1 MLPIN
6 QIHTMDCLQGLATMG
21 PDCVQCTVT
30 SPPYWRQR
38 DYKIK
43 GQLGQ
48 EATTAGY
55 IDNLLAVTAQIHRVL
70 RPDGLFW
77 LNLGDGFYHT
87 SGSRDKPSAAAAPQD
102 LLGTAYQPK
111 ELIGLPWQ
119 VALAIRSQG
128 WILRQEIIWHKPN
141 CMPQSVKDRCTRN
154 HEYIFMFTK
163 QSKYF
168 YDPAAIGQPLS
179 EATLKDKRLCKPC
192 VVGAVR
198 PERGYPGAP
207 GQGSCLLPPNGKI
220 VTDRPATRDGS
231 SQGPISQNQAWANRR
246 SVWTIAPKGF
256 KGDHYATFP
265 IDIPE
270 LCIRCS
276 TRPGDL
282 VLDPFMGAGTT
293 ALAASYTG
301 RSYIGFEINP
311 AYVKLAKDRL
321 SQQLGLF
328 STSPA

>member
-6 QIHTMDCLQGLATMG
+6 EIHTMDCLQGLTKMSA
-21 PDCVQCTVT
+21 DSVQCTVT

-38 DYKIK
+38 DYNHK

-48 EATTAGY
+48 EPTPEGY
-55 IDNLLAVTAQIHRVL
+55 INNLLAITAQIHRVL

-77 LNLGDGFYHT
+77 LNLGDGFYHS
-87 SGSRDKPSAAAAPQD
+87 SGSRSKRAGATIAQD

-128 WILRQEIIWHKPN
+128 WMLRQEIIWHKPN
-141 CMPQSVKDRCTRN
+141 GMPESVKDRCTRN
-154 HEYIFMFTK
+154 HEYIFMFSK
-163 QSKYF
+163 QPDYY

-179 EATLKDKRLCKPC
+179 EATLKDKRLCNPC
-192 VVGAVR
+192 VAGPIR
-198 PERGYPGAP
+198 PQRGYPGAAQ
-207 GQGSCLLPPNGKI
+207 QGSRLLRPNGTLS
-220 VTDRPATRDGS
+220 TDPADPATASRQPAAQS
-231 SQGPISQNQAWANRR
+231 QAWANRR

-256 KGDHYATFP
+256 KGAHYATFP
-265 IDIPE
+265 TSIPE

-293 ALAASYTG
+293 ALASSYTG

-311 AYVKLAKDRL
+311 TYVKLAKNRL
-321 SQQLGLF
+321 LRELGLF
-328 STSPA
+328 CGQPG

>member
-6 QIHTMDCLQGLATMG
+6 QIHTMDCLQGLTKMG
-21 PDCVQCTVT
+21 ADSVQCTVT

-38 DYKIK
+38 DYNSK

-48 EATTAGY
+48 EPTTEGY
-55 IDNLLAVTAQIHRVL
+55 INNLLAITAQIHRVL

-87 SGSRDKPSAAAAPQD
+87 SGSRNKRAGTTGPQD
-102 LLGTAYQPK
+102 LLGSPYQPK

-128 WILRQEIIWHKPN
+128 WMLRQEIIWHKPN
-141 CMPQSVKDRCTRN
+141 GMPESVKDRCTRN
-154 HEYIFMFTK
+154 HEYIFMFSK
-163 QSKYF
+163 QPGYY

-179 EATLKDKRLCKPC
+179 EATLRDKRLCNPC
-192 VVGAVR
+192 VVGSIR
-198 PERGYPGAP
+198 PARGYPGAAQ
-207 GQGSCLLPPNGKI
+207 QGSRLLRPNGELM
-220 VTDRPATRDGS
+220 VGAGS
-231 SQGPISQNQAWANRR
+231 SQEPAAQSQAWANRR

-256 KGDHYATFP
+256 KGAHYATFP
-265 IDIPE
+265 TSIPE

-311 AYVKLAKDRL
+311 AYVQLAKDRL
-321 SQQLGLF
+321 SQKLGLF
-328 STSPA
+328 AGWPG